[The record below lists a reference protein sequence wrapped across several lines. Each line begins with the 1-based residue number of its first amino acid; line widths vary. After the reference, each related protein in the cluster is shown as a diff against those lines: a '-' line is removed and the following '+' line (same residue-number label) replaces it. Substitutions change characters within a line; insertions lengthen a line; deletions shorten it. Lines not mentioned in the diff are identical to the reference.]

1 VADKKPFIGRSLK
14 DNGYFVRN
22 KVVARDVPLS
32 ELKKLPGFIRAT
44 SENIIFDS
52 IKNTKNF
59 INSKLAADA
68 KKAAL
73 SSPAKGEAR
82 KFKTRKPNLFNRII
96 KLAEEGKTSV
106 QKIGEDADV
115 VKLNNG
121 KKISYGVIQKVITD
135 EKGKEFFDKVAET
148 KQPFMGAIRKGALA
162 NLDNILEDYYKG
174 LGTKELTKKYFPNS
188 PEAKLRNSSTVLE
201 NVINENADPEK
212 LKNRPDLQGKTGG
225 GVSPA
230 KIILSNPDA
239 KAEFIKFS
247 NDPKNKILDSM
258 KEAATIARKYAPVEG
273 LKITEYTSRS
283 GFMDSGLRPLITKTV
298 QLGSPGVDPELTK
311 RLLKVQGIIARTS
324 LPSTAIKV
332 NTPIVVE
339 MADQLEMTPKAF
351 LQGVTKLKEI
361 YKTGREGFKVNEKV
375 KNAVSRFPD
384 AGFNR
389 TLFLSK
395 GYSKKTVDT
404 LDAVERA
411 AKKITNVGTQ
421 LEHSMPKALI
431 KDFKLPRS
439 NYLKGERTS
448 NFLNQFKAQFDNQ
461 IINAAKDFRDG
472 KISYDQYKKIV
483 ANIVR
488 TVAKRTGGYEQGY
501 IDFKNGDPKQ
511 AFAVTSQESILS
523 KQGPMGRKNTGVSKF
538 LKNASHHNELFK
550 QYRLDPTHP
559 DFGTLRTEIK
569 SKGTRMPFVAEP
581 ELENLYNV
589 TKNLKTTEEF
599 YDFYKTDTQESKL
612 FRKALTNAA
621 GKIAKGGRGLKILGG
636 AAALP
641 LFATA
646 LAAEEVKQPQ
656 VKQPTVSEPLKYDA
670 AQGSIINVN
679 NDQKADQNQILEYVK
694 DNPLKVTAGTSLG
707 FAAQEVPGAY
717 KAARDLGRGRVRSA
731 VGISGALRPVLTTF
745 GTPLITG
752 LYEGAIGA
760 KRLDEGETMTDIL
773 TDPFGPALG
782 VSLMEPLSKLS
793 GVVRDAPKRTMLEGA
808 KNYFNLSNV
817 GQARPGITGQILR
830 MGLSPRTIA
839 GASRFLGLPGVALG
853 LGLAGFD
860 AYKDYQNQEGMI
872 YNLFNKD
879 G

>member
-1 VADKKPFIGRSLK
+1 MPKNRSFKISNPPLFKKIIELAETKTLGPTAIGRH
-14 DNGYFVRN
+14 
-22 KVVARDVPLS
+22 P
-32 ELKKLPGFIRAT
+32 E
-44 SENIIFDS
+44 
-52 IKNTKNF
+52 
-59 INSKLAADA
+59 
-68 KKAAL
+68 
-73 SSPAKGEAR
+73 
-82 KFKTRKPNLFNRII
+82 
-96 KLAEEGKTSV
+96 
-106 QKIGEDADV
+106 V

-121 KKISYGVIQKVITD
+121 KKIQYGTIQNVITD
-135 EKGKEFFDKVAET
+135 EKGKKFFKELAKNKSFFVGD
-148 KQPFMGAIRKGALA
+148 IRKGALE

-174 LGTKELTKKYFPNS
+174 IGTKELTKKYFPNS
-188 PEAKLRNSSTVLE
+188 NDAKKGGSSTVLE
-201 NVINENADPEK
+201 SVIDENADPVR
-212 LKNRPDLQGKTGG
+212 LKNRPDIQGKTGK
-225 GVSPA
+225 GVPPA
-230 KIILSNPDA
+230 KIILGNPDA
-239 KAEFIKFS
+239 KAEFIKFG
-247 NDPKNKILDSM
+247 NDPKNTILDSM
-258 KEAATIARKYAPVEG
+258 KEAGNIAKKYAPIKG
-273 LKITEYTSRS
+273 LKIAGYSSRS
-283 GFMDSGLRPLITKTV
+283 GFMDSGLRPLITKNV

-311 RLLKVQGIIARTS
+311 KLLKVQGVLAKTS
-324 LPSTAIKV
+324 LPSTQIKV
-332 NTPIVVE
+332 DTPIVAE

-375 KNAVSRFPD
+375 KNVVGRFPD

-411 AKKITNVGTQ
+411 AKKITKVGTQ

-488 TVAKRTGGYEQGY
+488 KVAKRTGGYEQGY

-621 GKIAKGGRGLKILGG
+621 GKIAKGGRGLKILAG

-656 VKQPTVSEPLKYDA
+656 VKQPTVGEPLKYDA
-670 AQGSIINVN
+670 TQGSIVN
-679 NDQKADQNQILEYVK
+679 ANTNQKADQNQILEYVK

-717 KAARDLGRGRVRSA
+717 KAARDLGRGRVRSTL
-731 VGISGALRPVLTTF
+731 GISGAIRPILTTF

-773 TDPFGPALG
+773 TDPVGPALG
-782 VSLMEPLSKLS
+782 LTLMEPLSKLS
-793 GVVRDAPKRTMLEGA
+793 GVVKDAPKRTMLEGA

-817 GQARPGITGQILR
+817 GQARPGLTGQILR
-830 MGLSPRTIA
+830 MGLSPRMIA
-839 GASRFLGLPGVALG
+839 GASRFLGLPGIALG
-853 LGLAGFD
+853 AGLAGYD
-860 AYKDYQNQEGMI
+860 AYKNYQNQEGMI
-872 YNLFNKD
+872 YNLFNRD
-879 G
+879 E